1 VLIVK
6 NNNYELNWATYAFV
20 VTRSRFFYKLG
31 RTSNKRFPN
40 HRLSFWKE
48 VMFYREL
55 LSQNIYIKTHTKGVA
70 RGVGGKNIYGGHSL
84 GSRVHSHPPL
94 SVYRL
99 NGMCIVKVKAKPFF
113 VANRS
118 MARNCPKCSSS
129 SLSS

>member
-40 HRLSFWKE
+40 HRLSFWEE

-55 LSQNIYIKTHTKGVA
+55 LNQNIYIKTHIQKELLEVSGEKTSMVA
-70 RGVGGKNIYGGHSL
+70 T
-84 GSRVHSHPPL
+84 P
-94 SVYRL
+94 
-99 NGMCIVKVKAKPFF
+99 
-113 VANRS
+113 
-118 MARNCPKCSSS
+118 
-129 SLSS
+129 

>member
-1 VLIVK
+1 LERGDVLQGALESK
-6 NNNYELNWATYAFV
+6 HLHKDTY
-20 VTRSRFFYKLG
+20 
-31 RTSNKRFPN
+31 
-40 HRLSFWKE
+40 
-48 VMFYREL
+48 
-55 LSQNIYIKTHTKGVA
+55 TKGVA